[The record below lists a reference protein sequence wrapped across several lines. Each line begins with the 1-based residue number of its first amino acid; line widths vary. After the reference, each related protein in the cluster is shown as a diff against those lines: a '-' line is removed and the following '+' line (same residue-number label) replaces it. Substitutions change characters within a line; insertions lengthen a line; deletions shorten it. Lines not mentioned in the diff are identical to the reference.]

1 MIEKLTLK
9 REHPPEWLLG
19 SVPVSN
25 PNIVTLHGEAGQG
38 VAVPLA
44 LLVADSQLAQS
55 MLHMCEGP
63 EKHITIT
70 TEVEIIDIYVKLLS
84 TGEMWMTKRYLQSF
98 HVEYIFILTLC
109 RDDVAKLQELLC
121 MLRSKIVLNRRELQ
135 TPERQHEI
143 NIDTEL
149 NDSPIRPEVGRGPGI
164 SEVQKETRRCDL
176 SSDSESNNNQDE
188 PAGKEMEANHSR
200 MLSILQNEKSRSR
213 SLSSKTGGKF
223 RYKQSLVEGGGALWE
238 RVENADKRLPSVKM
252 SEPSSIWNR
261 ENNDDTSPTKSCKSL
276 KVSIKRNDVRL
287 AKDGPLAN
295 LDADGEPR
303 LKRRKSVQETDNGV
317 NYESKVKEEEPVLMN
332 EGSRQEDNPDS
343 DVEFIALD
351 TCHKCHC
358 GKTFA
363 NKTGLLS
370 HIRQGHRDPETVQHY
385 PCKHCPMKTTNFGS
399 LKAHILALHPD
410 KVKHFKCDKCNKKYT
425 NKEKWAKHKRECHK
439 SDNFSNYEKK
449 KKTDDVKCPDCEAVL
464 KSNNLSRHQKESC
477 KGRKS
482 KSKTTLRMYGQALS
496 KVTKDQDPVSDED
509 KVALQDVEDD
519 VHSES
524 QQQVKNTDVE
534 INDSDPTVMDVY
546 FCTNCLKKG
555 LSEKEK
561 REHEEETGHKL
572 DRVKLPNFL
581 QI

>member
-19 SVPVSN
+19 SVPVNN
-25 PNIVTLHGEAGQG
+25 PHLVTLHGEAGQG

-84 TGEMWMTKRYLQSF
+84 TGEMWMTK
-98 HVEYIFILTLC
+98 

-238 RVENADKRLPSVKM
+238 RVENADKRRPSVKM

-303 LKRRKSVQETDNGV
+303 LKRRRSVLETDNVV
-317 NYESKVKEEEPVLMN
+317 NSEGKVKEEEPVVMN
-332 EGSRQEDNPDS
+332 EGSRQEDSPDS

-363 NKTGLLS
+363 NKPGLLS
-370 HIRQGHRDPETVQHY
+370 HIRQAHRDPETLQHY
-385 PCKHCPMKTTNFGS
+385 QCKHCPMKTTNFGS

-410 KVKHFKCDKCNKKYT
+410 KVKHFKCDKCFKKYT
-425 NKEKWAKHKRECHK
+425 NKEKWAKHKRECQK
-439 SDNFSNYEKK
+439 SENFSHYEKK
-449 KKTDDVKCPDCEAVL
+449 KKTEDVKCPDCKAVL
-464 KSNNLSRHQKESC
+464 RSGNLSRHQKESC

-496 KVTKDQDPVSDED
+496 KIIEDKNPLDED
-509 KVALQDVEDD
+509 EVGPQDVEDD
-519 VHSES
+519 VYAES
-524 QQQVKNTDVE
+524 QQQVNSTALE
-534 INDSDPTVMDVY
+534 TNDSDPTVMDVY

-555 LSEKEK
+555 LTEKEK
-561 REHEEETGHKL
+561 RDHEEETGHKL